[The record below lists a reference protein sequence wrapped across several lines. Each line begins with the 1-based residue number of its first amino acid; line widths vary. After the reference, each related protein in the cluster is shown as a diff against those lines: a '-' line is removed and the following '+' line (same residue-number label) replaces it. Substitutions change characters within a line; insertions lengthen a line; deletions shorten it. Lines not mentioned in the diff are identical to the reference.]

1 MPKTIYTHFPRLE
14 WSQRQWPSKTLTQAP
29 IWCSIDLRDGS
40 QALPT
45 PMNISR
51 KLALFHLLVKLG
63 FKEIEVASPTV
74 SDEEFQFVRL
84 LIEEHLIPNDVTI
97 QVMCQ
102 MKTVAIDRTF
112 EALQGCRRAIVHLYN
127 TTSMLRRSD
136 IFEVNPDEIIQK
148 AVNSFRYAM
157 QVAAQMPET
166 DIQFEY
172 SPEGFNT
179 TEPSLAIR
187 IVNAV
192 IDEVKPTAEQPLIIN
207 LQATV
212 ETDLPNVY
220 ADQIEYLLSQIHSRE
235 NLIISIQPHND
246 RGCAVAAAEL
256 GQLAGA
262 ERIEGALLGNGE
274 RAGTADILTLALNL
288 HTHGIE
294 SGLIIDDINEIL
306 DVYENCTE
314 LPIPPRH
321 PYAGELVFT
330 TFTAPHQFA
339 IHEALKAY
347 EGGTKTYWHVPY
359 LPMNPED
366 IGRGHEDVIRL
377 TIQSGRSGLAY
388 IMEKFHGYRLPVN
401 MQKEF
406 SLVIKKHAGQ
416 KNQEISADEAWDVFM
431 NEYLKAKT
439 PFELKSIY
447 FEKDK
452 TNPTLL
458 NCNGE
463 LLFHNK
469 KYTLISSGNG
479 VVDTVINYINKT
491 FGLSLVVDDYYQH
504 ALSHGSDAIAAS
516 YIRVIDQSGNSY
528 WGAGI
533 DNDAT
538 LATLRALISAVNRA
552 VNYGNAFSE

>member
-1 MPKTIYTHFPRLE
+1 MHKTIYTHFPRLE
-14 WSQRQWPSKTLTQAP
+14 WSQRQWPSKTLTQHP
-29 IWCSIDLRDGS
+29 TWCSIDLREGS

-63 FKEIEVASPTV
+63 FKEIEVASPSV
-74 SDEEFQFVRL
+74 SDDEFQFVRL
-84 LIEEHLIPNDVTI
+84 LIEEHLVPKGVTL
-97 QVMCQ
+97 QVLSQ
-102 MKTVAIDRTF
+102 MKTISIDRTF
-112 EALQGCRRAIVHLYN
+112 EALQGCRKAIVHLYN

-136 IFEVNPDEIIQK
+136 VFEVNPDELVSK
-148 AVNSFRYAM
+148 AVSTFRYAK
-157 QVAAQMPET
+157 QLAAKMPET
-166 DIQFEY
+166 EILFEY

-179 TEPSLAIR
+179 TEPALAVR

-192 IDEVKPTAEQPLIIN
+192 IDEVAPTAEKPLIIN

-220 ADQIEYLLSQIHSRE
+220 ADQIEYLMTQLHSPE
-235 NLIISIQPHND
+235 HVIISTQPHND

-256 GQLAGA
+256 AQLAGA
-262 ERIEGALLGNGE
+262 TRVEGTLLGNGE
-274 RAGTADILTLALNL
+274 RAGVVDILTLALNL
-288 HTHGIE
+288 HTQGIY
-294 SGLIIDDINEIL
+294 SGLEIADVNEIL
-306 DVYENCTE
+306 DIYENCTE
-314 LPIPPRH
+314 LPIGPRQ

-330 TFTAPHQFA
+330 TFSAPHQFA
-339 IHEALKAY
+339 IHEGLKAY
-347 EGGTKTYWHVPY
+347 EESGKTFWHVPY

-366 IGRGHEDVIRL
+366 IGRGREDIIRL
-377 TIQSGRSGLAY
+377 TTQSGRSGLAY
-388 IMEKFHGYRLPVN
+388 VMEKFHGYRLPVN

-406 SLVIKKHAGQ
+406 SLLVKKLAIQ
-416 KNQEISADEAWDVFM
+416 KNKEITADDAWDIFM
-431 NEYLKAKT
+431 HEYLKAKK

-452 TNPTLL
+452 DNSTQL

-463 LLFHNK
+463 LLFDGK
-469 KYTLISSGNG
+469 KYDLSSSGNG
-479 VVDTVINYINKT
+479 VIDTVINYLNKT
-491 FGLSLVVDDYYQH
+491 FHLNLIVDDYYQH
-504 ALSHGSDAIAAS
+504 ALSHGSDSIAAS

-552 VNYGNAFSE
+552 VNYGNNEFE

>member
-1 MPKTIYTHFPRLE
+1 MHKTMYTHFPRLE
-14 WSQRQWPSKTLTQAP
+14 WNQRQWPSKTLTHPP
-29 IWCSIDLRDGS
+29 IWCSIDLSDGS
-40 QALPT
+40 QALAS
-45 PMNISR
+45 PMNIPR

-63 FKEIEVASPTV
+63 FKEIEVGSPTV
-74 SDEEFQFVRL
+74 SEDEFQFVRL
-84 LIEEHLIPNDVTI
+84 LIEDHLIPKDVTI
-97 QVMCQ
+97 QVMTQ
-102 MKTVAIDRTF
+102 MKTTAIDRTF
-112 EALQGCRRAIVHLYN
+112 EAIQGCRRAIVHLYN

-136 IFEVNPDEIIQK
+136 VFEVNPDELIAK
-148 AVNSFRYAM
+148 ATSSFRYAIH
-157 QVAAQMPET
+157 AAQQIPET
-166 DIQFEY
+166 HIQFEY

-179 TEPSLAIR
+179 TEPALAAR

-192 IDEVKPTAEQPLIIN
+192 VDEVKPTVENPLIIN

-212 ETDLPNVY
+212 ETDSPNVF
-220 ADQIEYLLSQIHSRE
+220 ADQIEYLLTQVHCRE
-235 NLIISIQPHND
+235 ALIVSVQPHND

-262 ERIEGALLGNGE
+262 QRVEGTLLGNGE
-274 RAGTADILTLALNL
+274 RAGAVDIITLALNL
-288 HTHGIE
+288 YTQGIDP
-294 SGLIIDDINEIL
+294 GLDIHDVNEIL
-306 DVYENCTE
+306 DVFENCTQ
-314 LPIPPRH
+314 LSIGPRH
-321 PYAGELVFT
+321 PYVGELVFT

-347 EGGTKTYWHVPY
+347 ENSDKATWQVPY
-359 LPMNPED
+359 LPINPVD

-377 TIQSGRSGLAY
+377 TTQSGRSGLAY

-416 KNQEISADEAWDVFM
+416 RQQEISADEAWDVFM
-431 NEYLKAKT
+431 EEYLKAKK

-452 TNPTLL
+452 DIPTQL
-458 NCNGE
+458 NCDGE
-463 LLFHNK
+463 LLFNGQ
-469 KYTLISSGNG
+469 KYPLKSSGNG
-479 VVDTVINYINKT
+479 VINTVMNYLNST
-491 FGLSLVVDDYYQH
+491 FQLDLVVDDYYQH
-504 ALSHGSDAIAAS
+504 ALNHGSDAIAAS
-516 YIRVIDQSGNSY
+516 YIRVIDKLGNSF

-552 VNYGNAFSE
+552 VSDEASHVA

>member
-1 MPKTIYTHFPRLE
+1 MKKTIYTHFPRLE
-14 WSQRQWPSKTLTQAP
+14 WSQRQWPSKTLTQHP

-45 PMNISR
+45 PMNIPR

-63 FKEIEVASPTV
+63 FKEIEVASPAS

-84 LIEEHLIPNDVTI
+84 LIDENIIPDDVTI
-97 QVMCQ
+97 QVMTQ
-102 MKTVAIDRTF
+102 MKTTAIDRTF
-112 EALQGCRRAIVHLYN
+112 EAIEGARKAIVHLYN
-127 TTSMLRRSD
+127 TTSLLRRTD
-136 IFEVNPDEIIQK
+136 IFEINADELINK
-148 AVNSFRYAM
+148 AVTRFRYAM
-157 QVAAQMPET
+157 KVASQT
-166 DIQFEY
+166 KTKVQFEY

-179 TEPSLAIR
+179 TEPALATR

-192 IDEVKPTAEQPLIIN
+192 IDEVNPSIDNPLIIN

-220 ADQIEYLLSQIHSRE
+220 ADQIEYLLSKIHSRDK
-235 NLIISIQPHND
+235 LIISIQPHND
-246 RGCAVAAAEL
+246 RGCAIAAAEL

-262 ERIEGALLGNGE
+262 QRIEGALLGNGE

-288 HTHGIE
+288 QTHGIE
-294 SGLIIDDINEIL
+294 PGLVINDINEIL
-306 DVYENCTE
+306 DVFENCTE
-314 LPIPPRH
+314 LPIGPRH

-347 EGGTKTYWHVPY
+347 EEGDKNYWHVPY

-377 TIQSGRSGLAY
+377 TTQSGRSGLAY

-406 SLVIKKHAGQ
+406 CIIMKKYAG
-416 KNQEISADEAWDVFM
+416 KTNQEITADEAWEVFM
-431 NEYLKAKT
+431 NEYLKAKK

-452 TNPTLL
+452 ENPTQL

-463 LLFHNK
+463 LLFNEQ
-469 KYTLISSGNG
+469 KYTLQSAGNG
-479 VVDTVINYINKT
+479 VVDTVIAYINQT
-491 FGLSLVVDDYYQH
+491 FKLNLIVDDYYQH
-504 ALSHGSDAIAAS
+504 SLSHGSDAIAAS
-516 YIRVIDQSGNSY
+516 YIRVIDETGNSF

-538 LATLRALISAVNRA
+538 LATLRALISAVNRST
-552 VNYGNAFSE
+552 NHLINQE

>member
-1 MPKTIYTHFPRLE
+1 MPKNPKTIYTHFPRLE
-14 WSQRQWPSKTLTQAP
+14 WSQRQWPSKTLTHHP

-63 FKEIEVASPTV
+63 FKQIEVASPAV

-84 LIEEHLIPNDVTI
+84 LIDENLIPDDVTI
-97 QVMCQ
+97 QIMSQ
-102 MKTVAIDRTF
+102 MKTVAIDRAF
-112 EALQGCRRAIVHLYN
+112 EALQGCRKAIVHLYN
-127 TTSMLRRSD
+127 TTSLLRRSD
-136 IFEVNPDEIIQK
+136 IFEVNVDELVTK
-148 AVNSFRYAM
+148 AVHSFRYAK
-157 QVAAQMPET
+157 QIAEKMPET
-166 DIQFEY
+166 QFQFEY

-179 TEPSLAIR
+179 TEPALAVR

-192 IDEVKPTAEQPLIIN
+192 IGEVKPQANHPLIIN

-220 ADQIEYLLSQIHSRE
+220 ADQIEYLISQLNSRD
-235 NLIISIQPHND
+235 NIIISIQPHND
-246 RGCAVAAAEL
+246 RGCAIAAAEL

-262 ERIEGALLGNGE
+262 QRIEGALLGNGE

-288 HTHGIE
+288 QTHGIH
-294 SGLIIDDINEIL
+294 SGLEINDINEIL
-306 DVYENCTE
+306 DVFENCTE
-314 LPIPPRH
+314 LPIGPRH

-347 EGGTKTYWHVPY
+347 EESDKTYWHVPY

-377 TIQSGRSGLAY
+377 TTQSGRSGLAY

-406 SLVIKKHAGQ
+406 SLVMKKHAGQ
-416 KNQEISADEAWDVFM
+416 KQQEITADEAWDVFM
-431 NEYLKAKT
+431 NEYLKAKS

-447 FEKDK
+447 FEKNK
-452 TNPTLL
+452 ENPAQLD
-458 NCNGE
+458 CNGE
-463 LLFHNK
+463 LFFK
-469 KYTLISSGNG
+469 GEK
-479 VVDTVINYINKT
+479 
-491 FGLSLVVDDYYQH
+491 
-504 ALSHGSDAIAAS
+504 
-516 YIRVIDQSGNSY
+516 
-528 WGAGI
+528 
-533 DNDAT
+533 
-538 LATLRALISAVNRA
+538 
-552 VNYGNAFSE
+552 